1 MTMPFTMK
9 NFTMKNHTTNKLT
22 IKALPL
28 FILFALPNIGHTTSL
43 NQATNKLCEKIKSC
57 AKAQMAQQNLPPA
70 MEQMMTAMFEQ
81 SCTSIIAPYAD
92 QATNAGLEKKA
103 VACISSINSLSCG
116 VIMTATGS
124 KTAECKTLESAAR
137 QAGIDTDIKAEDLG
151 LNQ

>member
-1 MTMPFTMK
+1 MPFTMK
-9 NFTMKNHTTNKLT
+9 SSMMKNHTTNRLT

-28 FILFALPNIGHTTSL
+28 LILFALPGIGGATSL
-43 NQATNKLCEKIKSC
+43 NQATNKLCDKIQSC
-57 AKAQMAQQNLPPA
+57 ARAQMAQQDLPPA

-103 VACISSINSLSCG
+103 VACINSINTLSCG
-116 VIMTATGS
+116 TIMTATGS

-137 QAGIDTDIKAEDLG
+137 EAGIDTDI
-151 LNQ
+151 